1 MKGEQYF
8 YCPIIGKRVKI
19 SGEQGK
25 SEMQSLAFSEKKG
38 FCKACCGKCGGS
50 CIGCGIM

>member
-19 SGEQGK
+19 SGE
-25 SEMQSLAFSEKKG
+25 AEKLGSQNLSFNEKEG

-50 CIGCGIM
+50 CTGCGIM